1 MVTCRSVLVS
11 HLRVSDKVFRQWT
24 DELLGITTITRFF
37 PMISVDVH
45 PGGHGFDHCLN
56 DHVYMASGG
65 TSEIAI

>member
-1 MVTCRSVLVS
+1 MDR
-11 HLRVSDKVFRQWT
+11 RVIGHNYDNS
-24 DELLGITTITRFF
+24 FF

-65 TSEIAI
+65 TSEITI